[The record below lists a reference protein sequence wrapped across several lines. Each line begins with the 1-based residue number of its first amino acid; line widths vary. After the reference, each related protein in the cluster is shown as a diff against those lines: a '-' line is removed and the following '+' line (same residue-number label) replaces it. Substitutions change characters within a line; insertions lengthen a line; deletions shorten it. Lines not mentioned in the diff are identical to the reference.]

1 MPTPLKGEKHMW
13 LKPHLFGNDHTCVGF
28 YKYVWQI
35 LDPKC
40 YVLDLPIILQIRL
53 YQTQSYV
60 LLSVF
65 QWILCHMCGNTHTGK
80 TQKNYF
86 NSEGIIQMF
95 LIPLNNVLISKRKNN
110 IFLFDF

>member
-1 MPTPLKGEKHMW
+1 M
-13 LKPHLFGNDHTCVGF
+13 
-28 YKYVWQI
+28 
-35 LDPKC
+35 
-40 YVLDLPIILQIRL
+40 LDLPIILQIRL

-65 QWILCHMCGNTHTGK
+65 QWILCHMCGNTHSGK

-95 LIPLNNVLISKRKNN
+95 LIPLNNVLISKRKNDK
-110 IFLFDF
+110 FLFDFYDENCVILPLKTHIWVLGYW

>member
-1 MPTPLKGEKHMW
+1 M
-13 LKPHLFGNDHTCVGF
+13 
-28 YKYVWQI
+28 
-35 LDPKC
+35 
-40 YVLDLPIILQIRL
+40 LDLPIILQIRL

-110 IFLFDF
+110 IFLFDFYGTSVWRLSKVAHEQRRLRPLARLAILSTSTWP